1 MMRQWNL
8 HIATSTRSRAGHD
21 MTMLRA
27 RLGVLFITIGY
38 AILPREGRAYID
50 HVMNLG
56 QAAMKAPPK
65 PETDPTLYPDEI
77 ETCGQTSFRL
87 H

>member
-1 MMRQWNL
+1 
-8 HIATSTRSRAGHD
+8 

-56 QAAMKAPPK
+56 QAAMKAPRKTPA
-65 PETDPTLYPDEI
+65 DPYALSRPQI
-77 ETCGQTSFRL
+77 KTCGPTSFRL